1 MGSYPFLECRRVTKS
16 FGGRRPF
23 QALAE
28 VTFSVEEGELL
39 GVRGASGS
47 GKTTLLTIIG
57 GLQQPTSGE
66 VILKGR
72 ALESLAQDEAA
83 KLRAQNIGFIF
94 QSPAL
99 VPVLGAGENVE
110 YGLQLARPELSGDQ
124 RRRLVEEALEITNLE
139 SCKSLRPGQLS
150 GGECQRVAIARA
162 VVKRP
167 ALLLADEPTSSLD
180 DENAATVKAVFEQL
194 RAQHRSTI
202 VIATHD
208 ARVLSFD
215 TRVITLQGRGVK
227 RTDAPTIALAGM
239 PQ

>member
-1 MGSYPFLECRRVTKS
+1 MGTYSFVECLRVTKS

-28 VTFSVEEGELL
+28 VSFSVEEGELL

-57 GLQQPTSGE
+57 RLQQPTSGE
-66 VILKGR
+66 VILRGR
-72 ALESLAQDEAA
+72 ALQSLTNGEAA
-83 KLRAQNIGFIF
+83 ELRAQTIGFIF

-99 VPVLGAGENVE
+99 VPVLDAAENVE
-110 YGLQLARPELSGDQ
+110 YGLQLARPELSRDQ
-124 RRRLVEEALEITNLE
+124 RQRLVEEALQITNLE
-139 SCKSLRPGQLS
+139 SCKNLRPGQLS

-215 TRVITLQGRGVK
+215 TRVITLQARGVK
-227 RTDAPTIALAGM
+227 RTTAPTVALAGM